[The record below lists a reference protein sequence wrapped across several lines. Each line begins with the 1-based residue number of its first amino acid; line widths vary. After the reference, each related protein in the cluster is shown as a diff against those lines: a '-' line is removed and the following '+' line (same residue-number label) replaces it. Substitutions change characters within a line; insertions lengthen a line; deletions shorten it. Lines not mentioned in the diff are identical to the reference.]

1 MRPSGG
7 RTWAG
12 IDEPILDVQPVRP
25 RPSRFDGH
33 LGLVSAFIAGALL
46 VAIIKPWGLGVQS
59 SNVARS
65 TPSAPPAPSETPP
78 PELGYESRVY
88 DPSIF
93 GSHEPEAAWAFWPA
107 GFLVTF
113 GFVIQVPGDAG
124 ASPGASAVPSGR
136 GAPTP
141 AAASPGAATSPQP
154 GPPSVA
160 DDPVWPAR
168 FDVPTGNHLL
178 LIGINMPLG
187 HSLASVQLQHASASG
202 SLDAVTV
209 RQLPSPWPSHFAVI
223 GLPTSVADDRL
234 AIWPSGRYRL
244 DMTFDPGQVT
254 RTIEITIGGSSPG
267 Q

>member
-1 MRPSGG
+1 MN
-7 RTWAG
+7 
-12 IDEPILDVQPVRP
+12 VQPVRP

-33 LGLVSAFIAGALL
+33 LGLFAAFIAGALL

-59 SNVARS
+59 SNVPRT
-65 TPSAPPAPSETPP
+65 TPSAPLAASQTP

-93 GSHEPEAAWAFWPA
+93 GSHEPEATWAIWPA

-113 GFVIQVPGDAG
+113 GFVIQVPGVSEQTAG
-124 ASPGASAVPSGR
+124 ESATPSGPET
-136 GAPTP
+136 PTP
-141 AAASPGAATSPQP
+141 APSSLGAATSPLP
-154 GPPSVA
+154 GPPSGA
-160 DDPVWPAR
+160 GDPVWPAR

-187 HSLASVQLQHASASG
+187 HSLASFQLQRVSASG
-202 SLDAVTV
+202 SLDAAAI
-209 RQLPSPWPSHFAVI
+209 RRLPSPWPSHFAVI
-223 GLPTSVADDRL
+223 GIPTSVGDDRL
-234 AIWPSGRYRL
+234 AIWPPGRYRL
-244 DMTFDPGQVT
+244 DMTFDRGQVT